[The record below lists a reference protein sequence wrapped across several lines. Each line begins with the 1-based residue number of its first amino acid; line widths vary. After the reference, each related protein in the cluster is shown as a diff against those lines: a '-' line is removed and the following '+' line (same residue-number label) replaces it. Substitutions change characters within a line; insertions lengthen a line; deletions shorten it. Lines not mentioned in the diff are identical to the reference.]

1 MNMISPRRHLTSI
14 VLNILLLVLMSVGLA
29 GCKEK
34 GESQETQERTQA
46 EQAAVEPV
54 EKIAAVDQN
63 ELIDSDGK
71 IKLRILCTT
80 SPKEG
85 RTADFT
91 SFLSKHFV
99 KVETTDYKSFREELA
114 ADFDVVIIDY
124 GMTRPGT
131 PVPQLSAAYSRAT
144 VTLGVAGSMVC
155 RRLNLKPGYL

>member
-1 MNMISPRRHLTSI
+1 M
-14 VLNILLLVLMSVGLA
+14 LLVLMSVGLG

-34 GESQETQERTQA
+34 RESQETQELAQA
-46 EQAAVEPV
+46 ERV
-54 EKIAAVDQN
+54 EKIAAVDAN

-71 IKLRILCTT
+71 IKLRILCTR

-114 ADFDVVIIDY
+114 EDFDVVIIDY

-131 PVPQLSAAYSRAT
+131 PVPQLSPAYSRAT
-144 VTLGVAGSMVC
+144 VTFGVAGSSVC
-155 RRLNLKPGYL
+155 RRLRLKPDYL